1 MRDALTER
9 VSDRA
14 HDGTVER
21 SLGERLRRLARG
33 TWFWTS
39 GAVVTV
45 GVTAACSLRTHV
57 GRLLG
62 EEHDGR
68 GAHRIAGLWGRT
80 IFGITPGWTM
90 EVRGREH
97 LLPDG
102 EPSVIVAN
110 HESMT
115 DIFLMYFLDT
125 QFRWLAKESV
135 FKMPVVGHAMRC
147 CHYVPVRR
155 GEKESHQQA
164 IEASCERIRQG
175 LSMFFFPEGTR
186 SDTGEMRP
194 FKLGAFRVAQREQ
207 VPVVPLVIKGAR
219 ELLPKGE
226 GVPKAAEV
234 KIQVLPPLP
243 APRADEDLNAYAE
256 KVRALIV
263 SAHHEL

>member
-9 VSDRA
+9 LADTA
-14 HDGTVER
+14 ADR
-21 SLGERLRRLARG
+21 SLGERVRRLAKG
-33 TWFWTS
+33 TWFWSS
-39 GAVVTV
+39 GVVVTI
-45 GVTAACSLRTHV
+45 GVTMACSVRTHV

-68 GAHRIAGLWGRT
+68 GAHKIAGLWGRT

-90 EVRGREH
+90 DVRGREN
-97 LLPDG
+97 LLPDRT
-102 EPSVIVAN
+102 PSVIVAN

-115 DIFLMYFLDT
+115 DIFLMYYLDT

-135 FKMPVVGHAMRC
+135 FKIPFVGHAMRC

-155 GEKESHQQA
+155 GEKESHHQA
-164 IEASCERIRQG
+164 LEASCERLRQG

-207 VPVVPLVIKGAR
+207 VPIVPLVIKGAR
-219 ELLPKGE
+219 DLLPKGG
-226 GVPKAAEV
+226 GVPNAAQV
-234 KIQVLPPLP
+234 KIQILPALP
-243 APRADEDLNAYAE
+243 APAADEDLNAYAE
-256 KVRALIV
+256 KVRAMIMN
-263 SAHHEL
+263 AHAAL